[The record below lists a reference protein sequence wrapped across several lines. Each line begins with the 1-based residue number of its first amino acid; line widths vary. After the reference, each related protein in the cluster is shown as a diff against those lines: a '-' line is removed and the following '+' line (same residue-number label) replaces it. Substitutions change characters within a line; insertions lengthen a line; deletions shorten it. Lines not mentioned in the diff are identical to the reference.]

1 MDFNIAHCCGWQLSA
16 LKCTRAFFS
25 HSDEVQAD
33 VDLLLGS
40 DKVAQQRSS
49 ALFLLKLKEF
59 RKLSQVAI
67 DDIVQEWNGLFSHTL
82 QRLHAEVRRT
92 LAENGIDVSSVV
104 GLPEVFQNAPSPFLG
119 LETRHTQEKFYHE
132 TLGLVVSLCT
142 SYLASEISFV
152 STFINLLAV
161 EHDEVVFSDLSVA
174 VPW

>member
-1 MDFNIAHCCGWQLSA
+1 MATVSFEVYTC
-16 LKCTRAFFS
+16 FFS

-67 DDIVQEWNGLFSHTL
+67 DDIVQEWNGLFYEFVHKLS
-82 QRLHAEVRRT
+82 
-92 LAENGIDVSSVV
+92 
-104 GLPEVFQNAPSPFLG
+104 
-119 LETRHTQEKFYHE
+119 
-132 TLGLVVSLCT
+132 
-142 SYLASEISFV
+142 SEISFV
-152 STFINLLAV
+152 STFINLMAV